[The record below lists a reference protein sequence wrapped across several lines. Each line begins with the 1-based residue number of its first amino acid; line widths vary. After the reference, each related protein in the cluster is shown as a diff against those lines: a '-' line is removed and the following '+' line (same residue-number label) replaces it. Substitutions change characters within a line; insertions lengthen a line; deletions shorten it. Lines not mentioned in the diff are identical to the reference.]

1 MSKQQDSVLKEAGEL
16 LESAQKE
23 VLKEINNKQGFLS
36 RVFSKNSGESLK
48 QAQSAIS
55 RAINQMRSF
64 SKDES
69 SLIVKLQNHLNEKSK
84 LIKTMEE
91 QFTNSEKETTT
102 LRDKIRFYETELEK
116 LKEKQT
122 TIAEPAIINPPA
134 ENHKLEE
141 EFKAKI
147 KELEDVNRE
156 IQTCFEGSKDEL
168 KNAHQLNIEFANR
181 IKRIKAEI
189 TNN

>member
-1 MSKQQDSVLKEAGEL
+1 MSKQQDSVLREAGEL

-36 RVFSKNSGESLK
+36 RIFAKDNGESLK

-55 RAINQMRSF
+55 RAINQMKNF

-91 QFTNSEKETTT
+91 QFASSEREAGT
-102 LRDKIRFYETELEK
+102 LRDKIRFYEAELVK
-116 LKEKQT
+116 LKEKEVSVPESANQ
-122 TIAEPAIINPPA
+122 PA

-147 KELEDVNRE
+147 RELEDSNRE
-156 IQTCFEGSKDEL
+156 IQSYFESSREEL
-168 KNAHQLNIEFANR
+168 NNAHQLNVEFANR

>member
-1 MSKQQDSVLKEAGEL
+1 MSKQQDSVLREAGEL

-36 RVFSKNSGESLK
+36 RIFSKNNGDSLK
-48 QAQSAIS
+48 HAQSAIS

-69 SLIVKLQNHLNEKSK
+69 SLIIKLQNHLNEKSK
-84 LIKTMEE
+84 VIKTLEE
-91 QFTNSEKETTT
+91 QFTSSEKEASS
-102 LRDKIRFYETELEK
+102 LRDKIKFYETELDQ
-116 LKEKQT
+116 LKEKQA
-122 TIAEPAIINPPA
+122 IAPETVSPPA

-141 EFKAKI
+141 DFKAKI
-147 KELEDVNRE
+147 RELEDSNRE
-156 IQTCFEGSKDEL
+156 IQTYFESSKEEL
-168 KNAHQLNIEFANR
+168 NNAHQLNVEFTNR

>member
-1 MSKQQDSVLKEAGEL
+1 MSKQQDSVLKEAGDL

-23 VLKEINNKQGFLS
+23 VLKEINNKQGFLA
-36 RVFSKNSGESLK
+36 RVFSKNNGESLK

-55 RAINQMRSF
+55 RAINQMKSF

-91 QFTNSEKETTT
+91 QFTNNEREAST

-116 LKEKQT
+116 LKEKQIT
-122 TIAEPAIINPPA
+122 VAEPEAINPPA

-147 KELEDVNRE
+147 KELEDANRE
-156 IQTCFEGSKDEL
+156 IQTYFEGSKDEL